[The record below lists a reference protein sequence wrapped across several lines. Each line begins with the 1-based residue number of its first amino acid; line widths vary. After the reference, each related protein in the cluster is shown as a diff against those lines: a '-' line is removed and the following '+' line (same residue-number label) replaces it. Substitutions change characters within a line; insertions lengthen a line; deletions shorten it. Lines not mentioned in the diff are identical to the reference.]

1 MKLTENQAIL
11 IADLGYG
18 DAGKGS
24 MVDYL
29 TRATGAHT
37 VVRYNGGAQAA
48 HNVITPDGRHH
59 TFAQFGSGTFVPG
72 TRTHLSRFMMLHP
85 LAILTEERHLQSLGI
100 SDAFA
105 RLSIDRDALVTT
117 PFQQAANR
125 IKELARGDSRHGSC
139 GMGVGE
145 TMSDWLTCGSDVPI
159 AGDLSERD
167 GTVKKLRRMCEIKL
181 SQLEPVLEAA
191 SGNKNIAEELKAFHD
206 PHFIDATADIYQH
219 FARQVRIV
227 EADYLGSLLNQPGT
241 TIFEGAQGVLL
252 DEWYGFYPYNT
263 WSTLTFKNADNL
275 LSENDFTGESLRL
288 GLIRGYATRH
298 GAGPFVTEDT
308 CLSAQIPDTHNG
320 DNPWQREFRVGFL
333 DFVALRYALN
343 VTGRIDGL
351 VVTNLDRMDAIEEW
365 QYCNRYKAM
374 EDPSLT
380 EDFFQTD
387 EQGISDIKIPADP
400 TNLGRQ
406 EALTNLLFKMRP
418 IYDTGPKDEAAYL
431 DLISQALGVPVFY
444 TSHGPT
450 ALDKKFYPYNLDT
463 LSDITL
469 ELIGQL
475 PASTCR

>member
-1 MKLTENQAIL
+1 MEPTENQAIL

-18 DAGKGS
+18 DTGKGS
-24 MVDYL
+24 IVDYL
-29 TRATGAHT
+29 TRTTSAHT

-85 LAILTEERHLQSLGI
+85 LALIAEERHLKSLGI

-105 RLSIDRDALVTT
+105 RLSIDRDVLVTT

-145 TMSDWLTCGSDVPI
+145 TMSDWLTYGSDVPI

-167 GTVKKLRRMCEIKL
+167 VTVKKLRRVCEIKL

-191 SGNKNIAEELKAFHD
+191 SDNKTIAEELKAFHD

-263 WSTLTFKNADNL
+263 WSTLTFKNADIL

-308 CLSAQIPDTHNG
+308 CLSTQIPDTHNG
-320 DNPWQREFRVGFL
+320 DNPWQRDFRVGYL

-406 EALTNLLFKMRP
+406 ETLTNLLFKMRP
-418 IYDTGPKDEAAYL
+418 IYDTGPKDEAPYL

-450 ALDKKFYPYNLDT
+450 ALDKKFYP
-463 LSDITL
+463 
-469 ELIGQL
+469 
-475 PASTCR
+475 

>member
-1 MKLTENQAIL
+1 MKPIENKAIL

-29 TRATGAHT
+29 TRTTGAHT

-59 TFAQFGSGTFVPG
+59 TFAQFGSGTFIPG

-85 LAILTEERHLQSLGI
+85 LAMLAEERHLQSLGI
-100 SDAFA
+100 HDAFA
-105 RLSIDRDALVTT
+105 RVSIDRDALVTT

-125 IKELARGDSRHGSC
+125 IKELARGDGRHGSC

-145 TMSDWLTCGSDVPI
+145 TMSDWLAHGSDVLF

-167 GTVKKLRRMCEIKL
+167 LTVKKLRRMREIKL
-181 SQLEPVLEAA
+181 SQLEPVLKAA
-191 SGNKNIAEELKAFHD
+191 SDNNYIAEELKTFHD

-263 WSTLTFKNADNL
+263 WSTLTFKNADIL
-275 LSENDFTGESLRL
+275 LSENNFTGESLRL

-298 GAGPFVTEDT
+298 GAGPFVTEDSRLT
-308 CLSAQIPDTHNG
+308 SQLQDNHNG
-320 DNPWQREFRVGFL
+320 NNPWQRKFRVGYL
-333 DFVALRYALN
+333 DFVALRYALS
-343 VTGRIDGL
+343 VTGKIDGL
-351 VVTNLDRMDAIEEW
+351 VVTNLDRMNDMEKW
-365 QYCNRYKAM
+365 QYCDQYRLSEN
-374 EDPSLT
+374 PSLVS
-380 EDFFQTD
+380 EYFDLD
-387 EQGISDIKIPADP
+387 DGWIKDIKVPPDP
-400 TNLGRQ
+400 TDLEKQ
-406 EALTNLLFKMRP
+406 EALTKLLFKMKP
-418 IYDTGPKDEAAYL
+418 VYDNCQKNIND
-431 DLISQALGVPVFY
+431 F
-444 TSHGPT
+444 
-450 ALDKKFYPYNLDT
+450 
-463 LSDITL
+463 L

-475 PASTCR
+475 LNVPVVLTSTGPTALEKNLFDYQLSTSQNAKLFAIQQ

>member
-1 MKLTENQAIL
+1 MKINENRAIL

-29 TRATGAHT
+29 TRQTQAHT

-85 LAILTEERHLQSLGI
+85 LAMLAEERHLQSLGI
-100 SDAFA
+100 HDAFA
-105 RLSIDRDALVTT
+105 RMSIDRDALVTT

-125 IKELARGDSRHGSC
+125 IKEIARGDGRHGSC

-145 TMSDWLTCGSDVPI
+145 TMSDWLTYGSDVLI

-167 GTVKKLRRMCEIKL
+167 VTVKKLRRMREIKL
-181 SQLEPVLEAA
+181 SQLEPVLAAA
-191 SGNKNIAEELKAFHD
+191 SGSETIAEELKTFHD

-219 FARQVRIV
+219 FARQARIV

-263 WSTLTFKNADNL
+263 WSTLTYKNADIL

-298 GAGPFVTEDT
+298 GAGPFVTEDDLLT
-308 CLSAQIPDTHNG
+308 KKLQDDHNG
-320 DNPWQREFRVGFL
+320 NNLWQRQFRVGYL
-333 DFVALRYALN
+333 DFVALRYALK
-343 VTGRIDGL
+343 VAGHIDGL
-351 VVTNLDRMDAIEEW
+351 VVTHLDRMDSLDKW
-365 QYCNRYKAM
+365 QYCNRY
-374 EDPSLT
+374 
-380 EDFFQTD
+380 QTSENSSHVSEYFALD
-387 EQGISDIKIPADP
+387 NGWISDIKVSPDP
-400 TNLGRQ
+400 TDLAKQ
-406 EALTNLLFKMRP
+406 EALTNHLFKMQP
-418 IYDTGPKDEAAYL
+418 VYSPCQKDEKTYL
-431 DLISQALGVPVFY
+431 ELISQELGLPIVL
-444 TSHGPT
+444 TSHGST
-450 ALDKKFYPYNLDT
+450 ALDKEFFPFDYAGIADKLT
-463 LSDITL
+463 VR
-469 ELIGQL
+469 ELV
-475 PASTCR
+475 